1 MEICIGAEGA
11 RYDVELALARCAED
25 CGFAG
30 YFRAD
35 HLMRAGTDDPAALAT
50 DVWVS
55 MAGLARETQRLR
67 LGSVMT
73 CSTFRHPAHLAIIV
87 AQVDAMSGGRIEL
100 GIGAGSS
107 PAEHAALGI
116 QLDDIGTR
124 FDRVEEQLELIKAI
138 WSTPL
143 DEDLDFD
150 GAHYRLEGY
159 PARVEL
165 SQSQSPSPPIIIGGH
180 GPKRTPRLAARFADE
195 FNIDWL
201 TPEQAAAAYER
212 VDRACEAV
220 GRDPKDLARSIS
232 LVLCCATS
240 DRELERR
247 LEATRCG
254 MGEDEEDAIDVG
266 AVGSPQQVVDCL
278 GEFSEVGV
286 SRVYLEV
293 YDMTDLDQ
301 LALVGQEVLPHL
313 VAPGN

>member
-1 MEICIGAEGA
+1 VEICIGTEGA

-150 GAHYRLEGY
+150 GDHYRVEGY

-165 SQSQSPSPPIIIGGH
+165 SPSPPIIIGGH

-220 GRDPKDLARSIS
+220 GRDPKDLARSVS